1 VKQTFH
7 APGHLLTHRVR
18 LSIIGTGGTGSQV
31 ADGIASMECTL
42 RALGHP
48 GFAVTLYDPGMVRRA
63 NVGRQ
68 RFTEAD
74 IGQSKAQL
82 LAHRINLFFGVKW
95 NAETKKAMPKDLD
108 DDIILTCT
116 DSAGFRANVGIAFKN
131 STDERLWLDF
141 GNGRSRA
148 QCVLGHLAGKPKAAL
163 RLPNVY
169 DLYPELAGMEA
180 VDRDAPS
187 CSMEEAIARQEWPV
201 NRQVATAGVTLLW
214 NLLRKG
220 QLTDHGCQIDTD
232 TLSMTALPI
241 DPEGWAFFGYQN
253 PPHTAPLGAKRK
265 TYTRRVA

>member
-1 VKQTFH
+1 MKQTFH
-7 APGHLLTHRVR
+7 APGRLLMSRIR

-48 GFAVTLYDPGMVRRA
+48 GFAVTLYDPGVVRRA

-68 RFTEAD
+68 RFTDAD

-95 NAETKKAMPKDLD
+95 KAETRAAKPNELH

-116 DSAGFRANVGIAFKN
+116 DSAIFRAKVGIEHKG
-131 STDERLWLDF
+131 STGESLWLDF

-148 QCVLGHLAGKPKAAL
+148 QCVLGHLAGKPKVAL

-232 TLSMTALPI
+232 TLSMTPLPI
-241 DPEGWAFFGYQN
+241 DPDGWAFFGYQQ
-253 PPHTAPLGAKRK
+253 PATIAPGAARRK
-265 TYTRRVA
+265 TNVRRAA